1 MQTNAPFFHVA
12 PIPAASK
19 ISPSLLVRRDEGAG
33 SSSHSRSDGQSLAI
47 VHDVFV
53 DDDSAAASPATAPAT
68 AAAAA
73 RTTSRGRAAITVML
87 TPRKRQRGPR
97 GLGGGR
103 DGGSDGGSASMDVFA
118 ARVQAA
124 LASSHPSSSS
134 SPSSPSLLSAAEA
147 FGRRGQLWRSIHD
160 GVSHFFRLKAETG
173 KQGRTLAT
181 FKFK

>member
-53 DDDSAAASPATAPAT
+53 DDDSAAASPATA
-68 AAAAA
+68 AAAA
-73 RTTSRGRAAITVML
+73 RTTSTSRGRAAITVML
-87 TPRKRQRGPR
+87 TPRKRKRGPR

>member
-33 SSSHSRSDGQSLAI
+33 SSSRSDRQSLAI

-53 DDDSAAASPATAPAT
+53 DDDSAAASPAT

-87 TPRKRQRGPR
+87 TPRKRQSGPR

-103 DGGSDGGSASMDVFA
+103 DGGSDGGSAAMDVFA
-118 ARVQAA
+118 AKVQAA

-173 KQGRTLAT
+173 KQGRTLPT

>member
-19 ISPSLLVRRDEGAG
+19 ISPSLLVRRD
-33 SSSHSRSDGQSLAI
+33 GQSLAI

-53 DDDSAAASPATAPAT
+53 DDDSAAASPAT

-87 TPRKRQRGPR
+87 TPRKRQSGPR

-103 DGGSDGGSASMDVFA
+103 DGGSDGGSAAMDVFA
-118 ARVQAA
+118 AKVQAA